1 MPGNRIWQPI
11 VRHGRPPICGVYM
24 QGSIKKERKGLHK
37 EYRGDG
43 EFIAKRHEA
52 NAKRV
57 RGNRRAITAGDVGY
71 ADKRNLVMGK

>member
-1 MPGNRIWQPI
+1 M
-11 VRHGRPPICGVYM
+11 HGSV
-24 QGSIKKERKGLHK
+24 KKERKGLHK

-57 RGNRRAITAGDVGY
+57 RSNRRAITAGDVGI
-71 ADKRNLVMGK
+71 AKRNLVMGK

>member
-43 EFIAKRHEA
+43 EFIAKRHTEH
-52 NAKRV
+52 KRTV
-57 RGNRRAITAGDVGY
+57 SVKRRASESNMY
-71 ADKRNLVMGK
+71 WRLRNSEEFQ